1 MSHEHYNALC
11 VETNGNLAEAT
22 TRDEAWT
29 GMKPMKD
36 RTAVN
41 QLLITQ
47 FIEYVQI
54 YKGFET
60 SYDQILQPQ
69 KRVIIKQLLG
79 TVVFYSKIFS
89 DLNLILFR
97 CNNGPF
103 DRGET

>member
-11 VETNGNLAEAT
+11 IETNGNLVEAT
-22 TRDEAWT
+22 TRDEAWI

-36 RTAVN
+36 RNAVN

-79 TVVFYSKIFS
+79 KRVSKS
-89 DLNLILFR
+89 TDV
-97 CNNGPF
+97 C
-103 DRGET
+103 